1 MQCKLNKKFQYD
13 HVDITAIASTLD
25 VTIAM
30 LRRQYLG
37 LHFGQTSKHLG
48 KFLCEVVK
56 NRMTYA
62 DSFGV
67 EYWISIGLEI
77 RLHKH
82 IDIHK
87 GI

>member
-37 LHFGQTSKHLG
+37 LHFGRTSKHLG
-48 KFLCEVVK
+48 KFLCELVK
-56 NRMTYA
+56 N
-62 DSFGV
+62 
-67 EYWISIGLEI
+67 
-77 RLHKH
+77 KH
-82 IDIHK
+82 DDICQFFWC
-87 GI
+87 